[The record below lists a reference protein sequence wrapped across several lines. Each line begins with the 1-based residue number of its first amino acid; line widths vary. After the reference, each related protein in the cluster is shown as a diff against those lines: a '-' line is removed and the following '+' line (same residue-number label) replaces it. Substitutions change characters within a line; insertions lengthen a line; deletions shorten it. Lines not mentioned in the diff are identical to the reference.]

1 VGYVILILVMLFL
14 AIAAIV
20 LLVDYWFLILIVIAA
35 IVAPRIIRHIRMKK
49 YFASPEFLAQKQKV
63 AEVVNEHNEISEY
76 VNEIRESGKFS
87 IGISS
92 TGKQSHLASSIN
104 TSNHNYKR
112 DRNVADYSSGNV
124 HNTSLQVVQ
133 KASAEPI
140 KYLIKYFGIEADEES
155 ISEIEQLGESV
166 SKLENAIE
174 NLSLREESISVSIA
188 PPPFILKHYL
198 NEFQSKIGLSI
209 PPLEIP
215 YPTYEFQYV
224 SSGGNSSQ
232 VTEVKLNSPTI
243 DALIESL
250 SEKVKF
256 KKSAAGQ
263 RSLMTAKFREY
274 IKSRDRFT
282 CLICSIS
289 INDEA
294 HLLLEVDH
302 IHPVSKGGLSIE
314 SNLQTLCWKCNRTK
328 SNKIAD

>member
-1 VGYVILILVMLFL
+1 MEIVFL
-14 AIAAIV
+14 IV
-20 LLVDYWFLILIVIAA
+20 LAVA
-35 IVAPRIIRHIRMKK
+35 APRITRYIMMKR
-49 YFASPEFLAQKQKV
+49 YFASPEFLAHKQEV
-63 AEVVNEHNEISEY
+63 ADVVSEHNEISDY
-76 VNEIRESGKFS
+76 VNEIRKSGKFS
-87 IGISS
+87 IGVSS
-92 TGKQSHLASSIN
+92 TGKHSHLASSIN

-112 DRNVADYSSGNV
+112 DRNVADFSSANV
-124 HNTSLQVVQ
+124 HNASLQVVQ

-155 ISEIEQLGESV
+155 VSEIEQLGESV

-174 NLSLREESISVSIA
+174 NLSLREESISDAIA
-188 PPPFILKHYL
+188 PPSFILKHYL
-198 NEFQSKIGLSI
+198 DEFQSQIGLSI

-215 YPTYEFQYV
+215 YPTYRFQYV

-232 VTEVKLNSPTI
+232 VTEIKLNSPTI

-263 RSLMTAKFREY
+263 RALMTAKFRDY
-274 IKSRDRFT
+274 IKTRDKFT

-289 INDEA
+289 VEDEA

-302 IHPVSKGGLSIE
+302 IHPVSKGGTSIE

-328 SNKIAD
+328 SNKTPM